1 MVRVMGVVVL
11 SVLASSCGYNRV
23 ALRPVPEKSAPVA
36 ERVRAF
42 KELAPESGLATSYYQ
57 NGAYQGTLIN
67 SIMLGDGTRVEDPR
81 DLLPAVDPASPT
93 ANYVDSFEEHLTA
106 ARSWSIVGWSVFG
119 AGVVAM
125 LVPLMLPSTM
135 RDLRSSNLL
144 IGLGIGGGVEL
155 LSLIPIFV
163 GSAQGARA
171 QADRVSAFQSF
182 PRALQK
188 RLALDDDSAPVKE
201 DRPPSQAHS
210 GDAPLR
216 VALSR

>member
-81 DLLPAVDPASPT
+81 DLLP